1 MIGVGVG
8 SRERSSGFSPRLLGS
23 VVQVWVE
30 ASLGFAPAQW
40 DDLSGNARHLTQA
53 TSGRRPALATMD
65 QGVGVC
71 VAFDGIDDQISVG
84 VLSIA
89 QPYWIL
95 LAHRYT
101 SQSGS
106 RYFLCGG
113 DYLHPGWVAG
123 GYAFN
128 VDCAT
133 PQSAGTMPTDA
144 WHIVD
149 VLHNGGSSVACVNGV
164 AGSTFDPGSNA
175 CTGLGFGD
183 AIGSTGFASLQKVY
197 GAIVI
202 SGAPSAATKAAVRQY
217 FAGKIGVTL

>member
-8 SRERSSGFSPRLLGS
+8 SRERSSGLSPRLLGS

-65 QGVGVC
+65 QGVGV
-71 VAFDGIDDQISVG
+71 
-84 VLSIA
+84 
-89 QPYWIL
+89 

-128 VDCAT
+128 VDCTT
-133 PQSAGTMPTDA
+133 PRSAGTMPTDA

-183 AIGSTGFASLQKVY
+183 AIGSTGFASIQKVY

-202 SGAPSAATKAAVRQY
+202 SGAPSAATKSAVRQY